1 MQLILYI
8 SQQIFAKGDVQLMK
22 QGRKISLFGFLLA
35 LSLVML
41 SGVTQATAVESIV
54 AITAGPNNFAPIPPA
69 INPTPQQ
76 ILDFELA
83 KNYYSVAYTSGV
95 SFIQSVTFDL
105 RADVGGFFD
114 FDGDLGSLNSQTIPV
129 LGTLTGL
136 APNDV
141 SYVFSN
147 FVGGNSLRPATLTFN
162 FAPGS
167 FGPGDSFS
175 WGADTEFFV
184 RDNPT
189 PGGVFGEGG
198 AIFSALLE
206 SGQSSSLPF
215 SRINEFASV
224 ASISICPCPV
234 PLPPAL
240 LLFGSGLLGVWG
252 LKRRW

>member
-1 MQLILYI
+1 
-8 SQQIFAKGDVQLMK
+8 MK
-22 QGRKISLFGFLLA
+22 HKWKICLLGFLMILTLGMVSGIPQAAA
-35 LSLVML
+35 L
-41 SGVTQATAVESIV
+41 ESIV

-69 INPTPQQ
+69 VNPTPQQ

-83 KNYYSVAYTSGV
+83 KNYYSVAYTSGA

-105 RADVGGFFD
+105 SADTDAFFD
-114 FDGDLGSLNSQTIPV
+114 FDGDIGSLNYQTTPV

-136 APNDV
+136 IPGDISSAG
-141 SYVFSN
+141 SN
-147 FVGGNSLRPATLTFN
+147 FVSGNPLHPATLTFN

-167 FGPGDSFS
+167 FGPGDAFS

-184 RDNPT
+184 RDVPT
-189 PGGVFGEGG
+189 PGGVFGQGG
-198 AIFSALLE
+198 AIFSAVLE

-215 SRINEFASV
+215 FTLNEFVSV
-224 ASISICPCPV
+224 AAISICPCPV

-252 LKRRW
+252 LHRRQKSS

>member
-1 MQLILYI
+1 
-8 SQQIFAKGDVQLMK
+8 MK
-22 QGRKISLFGFLLA
+22 QRWSFFLLGFLVA
-35 LSLVML
+35 VSLGLV
-41 SGVTQATAVESIV
+41 SGIPQAVAVESIA

-69 INPTPQQ
+69 INPTLQQ

-83 KNYYSVAYTSGV
+83 KNYYSVAYTSGG
-95 SFIQSVTFDL
+95 SFIQSVSFDL
-105 RADVGGFFD
+105 RADSNSFFD
-114 FDGDLGSLNSQTIPV
+114 FDGDVGSLNSQATPV

-136 APNDV
+136 TSGDIGFI
-141 SYVFSN
+141 FSN
-147 FVGGNSLRPATLTFN
+147 LVSGIAGHPATLTFT

-184 RDNPT
+184 RDVPT

-198 AIFSALLE
+198 AIFAAVIE

-215 SRINEFASV
+215 FTINEFVSV
-224 ASISICPCPV
+224 AAISICPCPV

-252 LKRRW
+252 FKRRRKNS